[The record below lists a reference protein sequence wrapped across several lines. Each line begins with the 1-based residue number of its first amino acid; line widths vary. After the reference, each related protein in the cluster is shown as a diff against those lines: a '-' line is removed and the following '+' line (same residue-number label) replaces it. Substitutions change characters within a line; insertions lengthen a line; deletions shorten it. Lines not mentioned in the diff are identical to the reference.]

1 MGLVVTEEHKMLQR
15 AARDFVSG
23 RSSLKRVRALRDASL
38 RGEESFSRELWGEM
52 ARLGWLDPELP
63 AGFSR
68 IVLEEL
74 GRGLV
79 PEPVLPCVVMG
90 GGAIRLGGTDAQRKE
105 HLPAIA
111 AGERLVALA
120 YQESHSRYHLDR
132 VATDAERAGGGWILR
147 GEKHQV
153 MGGASADWF
162 VVVAATDEG
171 ITLFLVPRNTMG
183 VTVTRQH
190 RLDGRDAALVRL
202 EGVRVGAD
210 AVLGEPDH
218 GLPLL
223 ERIVDRATI
232 ALTAEMLG
240 LSSAAF
246 DMTLEY
252 LKTREQ
258 FGVAIGTF
266 QALQHRAAKL
276 FVELELARS
285 AVMLAHGA
293 IDDDAGDAPVARAAS
308 LAKAKL
314 SDVAMLVGHEAI
326 QMHGGIGM
334 TDEHDIGLFLKRAR
348 TAELTFG
355 DAPHHRDRFARIDGY

>member
-1 MGLVVTEEHKMLQR
+1 MDLVLSEEQKMLQR
-15 AARDFVSG
+15 TARDFVSN
-23 RSSLKRVRALRDASL
+23 RSSLKRVRGLRHP
-38 RGEESFSRELWGEM
+38 GGFSKELWSEM

-63 AGFSR
+63 PSFSM
-68 IVLEEL
+68 VVMEEL

-79 PEPVLPCVVMG
+79 PEPLLPCVVLG
-90 GGAIRLGGTDAQRKE
+90 GGVLRLGGTDAQKRE

-120 YQESHSRYHLDR
+120 FQEARGRYALDR
-132 VATDAERAGGGWILR
+132 VETDSERAGGGWVLR

-153 MGGASADWF
+153 MGGATADAF
-162 VVVAATDEG
+162 VVSAATDEG
-171 ITLFLVPRNTMG
+171 LTLFLVPKSASG
-183 VTVTRQH
+183 VSVERQH
-190 RLDGRDAALVRL
+190 RLDGQDAAIVRL
-202 EGVRVGAD
+202 DGVRVSND
-210 AVLGEPDH
+210 AVVGEPDR

-223 ERIVDRATI
+223 ESVIDRGTI
-232 ALTAEMLG
+232 ALSAEMLG

-276 FVELELARS
+276 FVEIELTRS
-285 AVMLAHGA
+285 AVLLAHA
-293 IDDDAGDAPVARAAS
+293 ALEDDASDAAVARAAS
-308 LAKAKL
+308 VAKAKA
-314 SDVAMLVGHEAI
+314 SDVAMSVTHEGI

-334 TDEHDIGLFLKRAR
+334 TDEHDIGLFVKRAR
-348 TAELTFG
+348 VAEMTFG
-355 DAPHHRDRFARIDGY
+355 DAAFHRDRFARIDGW

>member
-1 MGLVVTEEHKMLQR
+1 MDLVISEEQRMLQR
-15 AARDFVSG
+15 AARDFASS
-23 RSSLKRVRALRDASL
+23 RSTMKRVRSLRDASL
-38 RGEESFSRELWGEM
+38 RGEPAFSREVWGEM
-52 ARLGWLDPELP
+52 ARLGWLDPDLP

-68 IVLEEL
+68 IVHEEL
-74 GRGLV
+74 GRGLL
-79 PEPVLPCVVMG
+79 PEPLLSCVALG
-90 GGAIRLGGTDAQRKE
+90 GGAIKLGGTDAQKAE
-105 HLPAIA
+105 HCAAIA
-111 AGERLVALA
+111 SGERLVALA
-120 YQESHSRYHLDR
+120 FQEERSRYALDR
-132 VATDAERAGGGWILR
+132 VATDAERAGSDWVLR

-162 VVVAATDEG
+162 VVSAATDEG
-171 ITLFLVPRNTMG
+171 LTLFLVPRAAKG
-183 VTVTRQH
+183 VSVERQH
-190 RLDGRDAALVRL
+190 RLDSRDAAIVRL
-202 EGVRVGAD
+202 EGVRVGVGAI
-210 AVLGEPDH
+210 LGEPDR

-223 ERIVDRATI
+223 ERVMDRATI

-246 DMTLEY
+246 DLTLEY

-266 QALQHRAAKL
+266 QALQHRAARL

-293 IDDDAGDAPVARAAS
+293 IDDDAGDAAIARAAS
-308 LAKAKL
+308 VAKAKL

-334 TDEHDIGLFLKRAR
+334 TDEHDIGLYLKRAR
-348 TAELTFG
+348 VAELTFG
-355 DAPHHRDRFARIDGY
+355 DAAHHRDRFARIDGY

>member
-1 MGLVVTEEHKMLQR
+1 MQLVISEEQRMLQR

-23 RSSLKRVRALRDASL
+23 RSSMKRVRSLRDASL
-38 RGEESFSRELWGEM
+38 RGEESFSRDVWGEM

-68 IVLEEL
+68 IVHEEL

-79 PEPVLPCVVMG
+79 PEPLLSCVVLG
-90 GGAIRLGGTDAQRKE
+90 GGAIRLGGTDAQKAE
-105 HLPAIA
+105 HLAAIA
-111 AGERLVALA
+111 SGERLVALA
-120 YQESHSRYHLDR
+120 FQESHSRYALDR
-132 VATDAERAGGGWILR
+132 VGTDAERAGGGWILS

-153 MGGASADWF
+153 MGGATADWF
-162 VVVAATDEG
+162 VMSAATDEG
-171 ITLFLVPRNTMG
+171 LTLFLVPRAAPG
-183 VTVTRQH
+183 VSVERQH
-190 RLDGRDAALVRL
+190 RLDSRDAAIVRL
-202 EGVRVGAD
+202 EGVRLGAD

-218 GLPLL
+218 GLALL
-223 ERIVDRATI
+223 ERVIDRATI

-246 DMTLEY
+246 DLTLDY

-266 QALQHRAAKL
+266 QALQHRAANI

-285 AVMLAHGA
+285 AVILAHGA
-293 IDDDAGDAPVARAAS
+293 IDDDADDAAIARAAS
-308 LAKAKL
+308 VAKAKM

-326 QMHGGIGM
+326 QMHGGVGM
-334 TDEHDIGLFLKRAR
+334 TDEHDIGLFVKRAR
-348 TAELTFG
+348 VAELTFG
-355 DAPHHRDRFARIDGY
+355 DAAHHRDRFARIDGY